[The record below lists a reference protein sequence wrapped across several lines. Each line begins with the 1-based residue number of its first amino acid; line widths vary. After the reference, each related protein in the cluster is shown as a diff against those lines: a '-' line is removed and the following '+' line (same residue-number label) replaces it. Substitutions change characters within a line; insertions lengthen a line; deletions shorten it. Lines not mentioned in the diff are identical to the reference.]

1 MFGIR
6 CLAVTSLV
14 LLVLVG
20 GCTTSS
26 DGLPDLAPVTGKVTM
41 GGKPLSGVSVQFE
54 STNGQ
59 VASGTTDANG
69 QYELIFSGDAKG
81 AEIGENTVR
90 ITTVLD
96 HPTPVDYKDPIPAK
110 YNVSSDLKVT
120 VKTGDNTHDFALEP

>member
-14 LLVLVG
+14 LMVLVG
-20 GCTTSS
+20 GCSTSS
-26 DGLPDLAPVTGKVTM
+26 SGLPDLAPVTGKVTM
-41 GGKPLSGVSVQFE
+41 GGKPLSDVSVQFE
-54 STNGQ
+54 SANGQ

-69 QYELIFSGDAKG
+69 KYEIVFTGGAEG

-110 YNVSSDLKVT
+110 YNESTQLKVT
-120 VKTGDNTHDFALEP
+120 VKSGENTHDFALTP